1 MKSFSIPAK
10 MFIALIA
17 ACGLGVLAYA
27 IMHRGSLE
35 LVKFAAFLIIT
46 VFAARLNVRLPGID
60 GSMSVNLPFI
70 LIALTQ
76 FSLLETMAIACC
88 SALAQS
94 LLNGKKT
101 DAVKVM
107 FNLCNMANSVGAAYL
122 VYSRLG
128 QNPDLAAKVVL
139 LTAATAA
146 YFLANTMP
154 VAIIVG
160 LTEKKNAASI
170 WGNVF
175 LWTFPY
181 YLLGAGLASIMSAMT
196 RFAGWQTPLIL
207 LPVAFS
213 LYCSYKR
220 YFANAQSATAPSPLG
235 VRAVAVAAHN

>member
-1 MKSFSIPAK
+1 
-10 MFIALIA
+10 MFVALIA
-17 ACGLGVLAYA
+17 TCGLGVLGYA
-27 IMHRGSLE
+27 IMHRGSFE
-35 LVKFAAFLIIT
+35 VVKFAAFLIVT

-76 FSLLETMAIACC
+76 FNLLETMVIACS

-94 LLNGKKT
+94 LLNGRKT
-101 DAVKVM
+101 DAVKVI
-107 FNLCNMANSVGAAYL
+107 FNVCNMANSVGAAYL

-146 YFLANTMP
+146 YFLVNTMP

-160 LTEKKNAASI
+160 LTEKKNAASM
-170 WGNVF
+170 WGHVF

-181 YLLGAGLASIMSAMT
+181 YLLGAGVASIMSAMT

-207 LPVAFS
+207 LPVAFAV
-213 LYCSYKR
+213 YCSYKR
-220 YFANAQSATAPSPLG
+220 YFASAQPATVASPLAA
-235 VRAVAVAAHN
+235 RAIAVAAHN